1 MSAVDTNV
9 DAAPFKRV
17 PLGRFGMRRIFAVF
31 VMIVC
36 ACASLAFAQA
46 SAKSDSHQRLVE
58 LTVAASDAK
67 NDPVVDLRAGD
78 IQIREDGTA
87 RSVVFFRFARS
98 KSTLSPPG
106 PGEFTNRPAAA
117 PTLILLDR
125 WNERML
131 TMASA
136 WQDIRAA
143 LAHLETV
150 DRVYVYFL
158 TSHGDLF
165 PVHPLPEANADLRVA
180 DPPTSAELVAKL
192 NEAVRTMEGLRATDA
207 LDPVLRANTTF
218 QALEGLFS
226 RMASIAGR
234 KNLIW
239 VTHGLP
245 LNVSLPGGGWADFT
259 VPVQNLSQAAA
270 RSQVAIYTVV
280 QSAEGAGADPTDA
293 AKQTLQMFSALTGGR
308 SYASGKSES
317 AIQDALADSRGSYR
331 LACYSPVRENDRK
344 EHKIRV
350 ESVRKGVRLLTREGY
365 FGNATE
371 PDPDRLAEAAFSG
384 ESHCPFDAT
393 EIALRVAMSRKPPA
407 GIVHF
412 DVYVDPADVLL
423 ERRGEGFQGSLTV
436 MFALYRNSVLQGVLP
451 PIQKDLT
458 FTQEQFNSVLKD
470 GIVIPQDVTVSDQIQ
485 QVRVMVFDRTLHGLG
500 SVTIPTR

>member
-1 MSAVDTNV
+1 
-9 DAAPFKRV
+9 
-17 PLGRFGMRRIFAVF
+17 MRRIFAVF
-31 VMIVC
+31 VMIWC

-46 SAKSDSHQRLVE
+46 SGKADPHQRLVK
-58 LTVAASDAK
+58 LTVAASDARG
-67 NDPVVDLRAGD
+67 DPVVDLRAGD

-87 RSVVFFRFARS
+87 RSVLFFRFARS

-106 PGEFTNRPAAA
+106 PGEFINRPAAT

-125 WNERML
+125 WNERLL

-136 WQDIRAA
+136 WQDISAA

-192 NEAVRTMEGLRATDA
+192 NEAVRTMLGLRATDA
-207 LDPVLRANTTF
+207 LDPILRANTTF
-218 QALEGLFS
+218 QALGIFS

-245 LNVSLPGGGWADFT
+245 LNVNLPGGGWADFT

-270 RSQVAIYTVV
+270 RSQVAIYTVA
-280 QSAEGAGADPTDA
+280 QSAEGAGADPTDV
-293 AKQTLQMFSALTGGR
+293 AKQTLQMIFALTGGR
-308 SYASGKSES
+308 SYASGRSEN
-317 AIQDALADSRGSYR
+317 ALEDALADSRGSYR
-331 LACYSPVRENDRK
+331 LAYYSPARENDRK

-365 FGNATE
+365 FGSAPE
-371 PDPDRLAEAAFSG
+371 PDPDQLAEAAFGG
-384 ESHCPFDAT
+384 ESHGPFDAT

-407 GIVHF
+407 SIVHF

-436 MFALYRNSVLQGVLP
+436 TFALYSNSVFQGVLP
-451 PIQKDLT
+451 PLQKDLT

-485 QVRVMVFDRTLHGLG
+485 QVRVMVFDRALSGLG